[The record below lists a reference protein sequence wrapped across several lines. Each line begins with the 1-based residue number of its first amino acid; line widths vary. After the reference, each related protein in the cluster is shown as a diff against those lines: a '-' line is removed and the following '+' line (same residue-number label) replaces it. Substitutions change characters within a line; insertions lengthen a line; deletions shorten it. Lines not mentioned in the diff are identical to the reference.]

1 MPKKKKGGKKKSKKV
16 KLIGN
21 ETPDQVCIFSFQLIV
36 DASFSIQQLTQTHGK
51 NASMLHFSLQVMS
64 RLLRSYEKNCAQYQA
79 LPDPSLKKA
88 LQDGKEKAAL
98 LAKVIV
104 QII

>member
-36 DASFSIQQLTQTHGK
+36 DASFLIQQLTHTHGK
-51 NASMLHFSLQVMS
+51 KCFNVALFSLG
-64 RLLRSYEKNCAQYQA
+64 YEQA
-79 LPDPSLKKA
+79 T
-88 LQDGKEKAAL
+88 E
-98 LAKVIV
+98 
-104 QII
+104 II